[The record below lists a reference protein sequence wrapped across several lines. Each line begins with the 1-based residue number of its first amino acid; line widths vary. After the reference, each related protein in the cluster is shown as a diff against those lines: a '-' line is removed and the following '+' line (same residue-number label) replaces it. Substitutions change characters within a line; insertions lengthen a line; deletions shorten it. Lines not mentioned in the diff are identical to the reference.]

1 MIDVDHLTLELPSP
15 TGLRCI
21 LDDLSVSIADGEFV
35 AIMGA
40 NGAGK
45 TSFARCLNGLIAPS
59 SGEIRIDGLSV
70 RDHHNW
76 PSIRQ
81 RLGMVFQNPDNQIVS
96 ATVERD
102 IAFGLENLGLPR
114 DEMRRRVD
122 LMLRLFHLEKYRDH
136 PPHLLSGGEKQRLA
150 IAAVVAMQPRH
161 LVFDEPTSLLDYE
174 SRVELLQLAAAM
186 NRGENTLAPTPLT
199 VLLITQFPEEALF
212 ARRLLIFDR
221 GRLRYDGRPSQIFQQ
236 IEALQTLGLRPPLE
250 FLVWQKMQMRHRL
263 PDHTGRFPVIAIEDL
278 ILNPIL

>member
-1 MIDVDHLTLELPSP
+1 MIDVAHLTLELPFPSG
-15 TGLRCI
+15 TRRI
-21 LDDLSVSIADGEFV
+21 LDDLAVSIADGEFV
-35 AIMGA
+35 AIMGP

-45 TSFARCLNGLIAPS
+45 TSFARCLNGLMMPT
-59 SGEIRIDGLSV
+59 SGEIHIDGMAVSE
-70 RDHHNW
+70 HHNW

-81 RLGMVFQNPDNQIVS
+81 RLGMVFQNPDNQIVG

-122 LMLRLFHLEKYRDH
+122 HVLKLFHLETYRDH

-150 IAAVVAMQPRH
+150 VAAVVAMQPRH
-161 LVFDEPTSLLDYE
+161 LILDEPTSLLDYE
-174 SRVELLQLAAAM
+174 SRVELLQLATAL
-186 NRGENTLAPTPLT
+186 NRGDNTIASLPLT

-221 GRLRYDGRPSQIFQQ
+221 GRLLFDAPPIDVFQHA
-236 IEALQTLGLRPPLE
+236 EALQFIGLRPPLE
-250 FLVWQKMQMRHRL
+250 FLVWEKLQHRPAL
-263 PDHTGRFPVIAIEDL
+263 RGEGHFPLSAIEDF